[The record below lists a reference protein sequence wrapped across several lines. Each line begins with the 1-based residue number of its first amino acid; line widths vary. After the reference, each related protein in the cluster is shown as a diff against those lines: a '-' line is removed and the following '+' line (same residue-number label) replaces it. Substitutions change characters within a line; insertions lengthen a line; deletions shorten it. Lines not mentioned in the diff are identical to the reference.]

1 MAYNY
6 ERPQMQTLASP
17 ILSDGNLSPAA
28 ATRMRMIALTPR
40 GSLNKAAKRLSLQGY
55 SSTMVSNFEDQA
67 LERELTP
74 GFPGFFAH
82 KEHFPAQLASPRG
95 SSARIQTPDSR
106 TVATPRV
113 VVDGF
118 KRRKP
123 VSISQELQ
131 HRNAHPSYTE
141 EPEPLSPRRR
151 GCAVAP
157 SLSQLRLDDVH
168 LRCHAPSP
176 GPAWSGSEVKKKFP
190 GPGKV
195 NQLCLRR
202 EGCCGHVKMIFLFN
216 HYYAL

>member
-1 MAYNY
+1 
-6 ERPQMQTLASP
+6 MQTLASP
-17 ILSDGNLSPAA
+17 LLSDGNLSPTA

-55 SSTMVSNFEDQA
+55 SGTMVSSFEDQA

-82 KEHFPAQLASPRG
+82 KERFPEQLASPRG
-95 SSARIQTPDSR
+95 SSARIQTPRSR
-106 TVATPRV
+106 NVATPRV

-123 VSISQELQ
+123 VSTSQELQ
-131 HRNAHPSYTE
+131 QPHNTHASQTVE
-141 EPEPLSPRRR
+141 SEPLSPTRR

-195 NQLCLRR
+195 NYL
-202 EGCCGHVKMIFLFN
+202 
-216 HYYAL
+216 